1 MTDPT
6 IDLSPLESSL
16 ARLREGWARYH
27 TDLSDQQIRDG
38 LIQRFEFTYELSHRV
53 LKRHLQLSSPDPE
66 LFDRIS
72 FQDLIRLGNER
83 GLLIGDW
90 PVWRRYREMRSRSS
104 LSYEERVALQVVECI
119 PDFIAEVAEL
129 LERLQ
134 RAAR

>member
-1 MTDPT
+1 
-6 IDLSPLESSL
+6 L

-27 TDLSDQQIRDG
+27 SDLSDQQIRDG

-90 PVWRRYREMRSRSS
+90 PAWRRYREMRSRSS
-104 LSYEERVALQVVECI
+104 LSYEGRVALQVVECI

>member
-6 IDLSPLESSL
+6 IDLNPLERSL

-27 TDLSDQQIRDG
+27 SDLSDQQIRDG

-66 LFDRIS
+66 FFDRIS

-90 PVWRRYREMRSRSS
+90 PAWRRYREMRSRSS